1 LPFPCSFLITGLDR
15 DPSHGL
21 SFIYPFGNNH
31 PGITVKVEIYHAS
44 KYGNGEKVV
53 AYLQGLLVAKG
64 HQAEFRHVRD
74 AKPKE
79 MPPADLYVFCA
90 PTRIGK
96 PIGKMRRF
104 LKKARLPQG
113 AKYALI
119 ATHGE
124 PVPDKKTGR
133 MPSPEEIA
141 KFQQNLPAME
151 AILKEKGAVK
161 MAEMKAYVK
170 NTMKGPLADG
180 WEKTVEEF
188 AAQLI

>member
-1 LPFPCSFLITGLDR
+1 VLR
-15 DPSHGL
+15 
-21 SFIYPFGNNH
+21 
-31 PGITVKVEIYHAS
+31 VEIYHAS

-53 AYLQGLLVAKG
+53 AYLQGILVAKG
-64 HQAEFRHVRD
+64 HQADHRHVRE

-79 MPPADLYVFCA
+79 IPVADLYVFCA
-90 PTRIGK
+90 PTRMGK

-104 LKKARLPQG
+104 LKKARLPEG

-133 MPSPEEIA
+133 LPTPEEIE
-141 KFQQNLPAME
+141 KFQQNLPTME

-161 MAEMKAYVK
+161 VAEVKAHVK

-180 WEKTVEEF
+180 WERTVEEF
-188 AAQLI
+188 AAKLL

>member
-1 LPFPCSFLITGLDR
+1 
-15 DPSHGL
+15 
-21 SFIYPFGNNH
+21 
-31 PGITVKVEIYHAS
+31 VKVEIYHAS

-79 MPPADLYVFCA
+79 MPAADLYVFCA

-104 LKKARLPQG
+104 LKKARLPEG

-124 PVPDKKTGR
+124 PTPNKKTGE

-141 KFQQNLPAME
+141 KYQQNLPAME
-151 AILKEKGAVK
+151 AILMEKGAVK
-161 MAEMKAYVK
+161 VAELKVYVK

-180 WEKTVEEF
+180 WEKSVEEMF
-188 AAQLI
+188 AKLV

>member
-1 LPFPCSFLITGLDR
+1 MSM
-15 DPSHGL
+15 
-21 SFIYPFGNNH
+21 
-31 PGITVKVEIYHAS
+31 GITFQGNAMKVEIYHAS

-53 AYLQGLLVAKG
+53 AYLQGLLLAKG
-64 HQAEFRHVRD
+64 HQAAYRHVRE

-79 MPPADLYVFCA
+79 VPEADLYVFCA

-104 LKKARLPQG
+104 LRKARLPEG
-113 AKYALI
+113 ARYALI

-124 PVPDKKTGR
+124 PVPDKKTGK

-141 KFQQNLPAME
+141 KYQQNLPTME
-151 AILKEKGAVK
+151 AILREKGAVK
-161 MAEMKAYVK
+161 VADLKVYVK

-180 WEKTVEEF
+180 WEKQIEAF
-188 AAQLI
+188 AASFI

>member
-1 LPFPCSFLITGLDR
+1 MI
-15 DPSHGL
+15 
-21 SFIYPFGNNH
+21 FIYTQGNSR
-31 PGITVKVEIYHAS
+31 PGIIVKVEIYHAS

-53 AYLQGLLVAKG
+53 AYLQGLLVARG
-64 HQAEFRHVRD
+64 HHADFRHVRD

-79 MPPADLYVFCA
+79 VPVADLYVFCA

-104 LKKARLPQG
+104 LKKARLPDG

-124 PVPDKKTGR
+124 PVPDKKTGK

-141 KFQQNLPAME
+141 KYQQNLPAME
-151 AILKEKGAVK
+151 AILQDKGAVK
-161 MAEMKAYVK
+161 VAELKVYVK

-180 WEKTVEEF
+180 WEKAVEGL
-188 AAQLI
+188 ASDLL

>member
-1 LPFPCSFLITGLDR
+1 M
-15 DPSHGL
+15 
-21 SFIYPFGNNH
+21 
-31 PGITVKVEIYHAS
+31 KVEIYHAS

-79 MPPADLYVFCA
+79 MPAADLYVFCA

-104 LKKARLPQG
+104 LKKARLPEG

-124 PVPDKKTGR
+124 PTPNKKTGE

-141 KFQQNLPAME
+141 KYQQNLPAME
-151 AILKEKGAVK
+151 AILMEKGAVK
-161 MAEMKAYVK
+161 VAELKVYVK

-180 WEKTVEEF
+180 WEKSVEEMF
-188 AAQLI
+188 AKLV

>member
-1 LPFPCSFLITGLDR
+1 M
-15 DPSHGL
+15 
-21 SFIYPFGNNH
+21 
-31 PGITVKVEIYHAS
+31 KVEIYHAS

-64 HQAEFRHVRD
+64 HQAEFRHIRD
-74 AKPKE
+74 ARPKE
-79 MPPADLYVFCA
+79 LPSADLYVFCA

-104 LKKARLPQG
+104 LKKARLPEG

-124 PVPDKKTGR
+124 PVPDKKTGK
-133 MPSPEEIA
+133 MPSAEEME

-151 AILKEKGAVK
+151 EILKDKGAAKV
-161 MAEMKAYVK
+161 AELKVYVK

-180 WEKTVEEF
+180 WEKAVEEY
-188 AAQLI
+188 AASLLKSP

>member
-1 LPFPCSFLITGLDR
+1 M
-15 DPSHGL
+15 
-21 SFIYPFGNNH
+21 
-31 PGITVKVEIYHAS
+31 KVEMYHAS

-64 HQAEFRHVRD
+64 HEVGYRHIRD

-79 MPPADLYVFCA
+79 LPAADLYVFCA

-104 LKKARLPQG
+104 LKKARLPDG

-124 PVPDKKTGR
+124 PVPDKKTGK
-133 MPSPEEIA
+133 MPLPEEIER
-141 KFQQNLPAME
+141 FQQNIPTME
-151 AILKEKGAVK
+151 SILRGKGASKVADLK
-161 MAEMKAYVK
+161 VYVVGT
-170 NTMKGPLADG
+170 TMKGPLTEG
-180 WEKTVEEF
+180 WEERVARF
-188 AAQLI
+188 AASLL

>member
-1 LPFPCSFLITGLDR
+1 M
-15 DPSHGL
+15 
-21 SFIYPFGNNH
+21 
-31 PGITVKVEIYHAS
+31 KVEIYHAS

-53 AYLQGLLVAKG
+53 AYLQGLLVVKG
-64 HQAEFRHVRD
+64 HQAEFRHIRD

-79 MPPADLYVFCA
+79 MPTADLYVFCA

-104 LKKARLPQG
+104 LKKARLPDG
-113 AKYALI
+113 ARYALI

-124 PVPDKKTGR
+124 PVPDKKTGK
-133 MPSPEEIA
+133 MPSPEEIE

-151 AILKEKGAVK
+151 AILRDKGASKVADVK
-161 MAEMKAYVK
+161 VYVK

-180 WEKTVEEF
+180 WEKVVEEF
-188 AAQLI
+188 AAKLFA

>member
-1 LPFPCSFLITGLDR
+1 M
-15 DPSHGL
+15 
-21 SFIYPFGNNH
+21 
-31 PGITVKVEIYHAS
+31 KVEIYHAS
-44 KYGNGEKVV
+44 KYGNGEKVG
-53 AYLQGLLVAKG
+53 AYLQGLLVGKG
-64 HQAEFRHVRD
+64 HEANYRHIRD
-74 AKPKE
+74 AKAKE
-79 MPPADLYVFCA
+79 MPSADLYVFCA

-104 LKKARLPQG
+104 LKKARLPEG
-113 AKYALI
+113 ARYALI

-124 PVPDKKTGR
+124 PVPDKKTGK
-133 MPSPEEIA
+133 MPSQEEIE

-161 MAEMKAYVK
+161 VAELKVYVK

-188 AAQLI
+188 AARLL

>member
-1 LPFPCSFLITGLDR
+1 MIVR
-15 DPSHGL
+15 
-21 SFIYPFGNNH
+21 
-31 PGITVKVEIYHAS
+31 VEIYHAS

-53 AYLQGLLVAKG
+53 AYLQGLLVVKG
-64 HQAEFRHVRD
+64 HEANHRHIRD

-79 MPPADLYVFCA
+79 LPSADLYVFCA
-90 PTRIGK
+90 PTRLGK

-104 LKKARLPQG
+104 LKKARLPEG

-124 PVPDKKTGR
+124 PVPDKKTGN
-133 MPSPEEIA
+133 MPSAEEME

-151 AILKEKGAVK
+151 AILKDKGAVK
-161 MAEMKAYVK
+161 VADLKVYVK

-180 WEKTVEEF
+180 WEKVVEGF
-188 AAQLI
+188 AAKLL